1 MLMKKYQIAVLGDY
15 QNVALE
21 SPIGRYCV
29 IGRISPY
36 FTTILPIQMP

>member
-1 MLMKKYQIAVLGDY
+1 MLMKKYQIAFLGDC

-21 SPIGRYCV
+21 SPDWSIL
-29 IGRISPY
+29 PY